1 MRKARHALH
10 TATWGRV
17 AREVGEHFVSVYEPA
32 APGDSHSTV
41 RSDHPSRFTRTSEL
55 EPASAPVRVA
65 VADSRR
71 LIAEALAA
79 LIAGREGFAVT
90 GAIAATGAV
99 NAIAEQHP
107 DVVIVGAGADARP
120 AMEIARELR
129 QRVPRVEIV
138 IVADALEPALVRFVL
153 DQGIGGLLLS
163 DAPARDVAACLDH
176 VAHGGAVL
184 PSGWQGALSANRNGP
199 LDALS
204 ERQMEVLVLLADGL
218 SYEEI
223 GARLFISLNTVKFH
237 VRSIF
242 LRLGVRNRM
251 AAARLLARHRG

>member
-1 MRKARHALH
+1 M
-10 TATWGRV
+10 
-17 AREVGEHFVSVYEPA
+17 
-32 APGDSHSTV
+32 V
-41 RSDHPSRFTRTSEL
+41 RSDHRSHAPGTVTAALDAASR
-55 EPASAPVRVA
+55 PVRVA
-65 VADSRR
+65 VADPRR

-90 GAIAATGAV
+90 GAIVADAAV
-99 NAIAEQHP
+99 QAIAEQRP
-107 DVVIVGAGADARP
+107 DVVVVGAGADARP
-120 AMEIARELR
+120 AMDLVRELR
-129 QRVPRVEIV
+129 RHTLNVAIV
-138 IVADALEPALVRFVL
+138 IVADTLEPALVSFVL

-163 DAPARDVAACLDH
+163 DAAGRDIAVCLDH
-176 VAHGGAVL
+176 VAHGRAVL
-184 PSGWQGALSANRNGP
+184 PSGWQGALSADRHDP
-199 LDALS
+199 LDVLS

-251 AAARLLARHRG
+251 AAARVLARHRR